1 MPPITAMPPMADCPL
16 PWPANATVRLGHGS
30 GGKLTQQL
38 LNEIFLPGFDNP
50 WLQQA
55 HDAVL
60 LNISD
65 QHTIFTTDSFVVQ
78 PLFFSGG
85 DIGRLAVYG
94 TVNDLAMAGARPL
107 YLSCG
112 FILEEGLPL
121 ETLARVVDSMQQAAR
136 ETGVHLVAGDTK
148 VVEKGKGDGLYI
160 NTSGIGVPL
169 SERPICP
176 QNIEPGDAIL
186 LSGDIG
192 RHGIAVMAQREGL
205 EFDNPLQS
213 DCGELFSPVNSLL
226 AAGRPLHCLRDLTRG
241 GLATALVEL
250 AETTGYSLTLNEVAV
265 PVSAAVQGACEMLGL
280 DPLHVA
286 NEGRFIAFVP
296 EAHAED
302 CLATLKE
309 HVISAEA
316 CIIGRVLNENQSQ
329 VVMKTLVGSER
340 LLDRLPG
347 EQLPRIC

>member
-1 MPPITAMPPMADCPL
+1 MPPITGMPPMADCPL
-16 PWPANATVRLGHGS
+16 PWPADATVRLGHGS

-38 LNEIFLPGFDNP
+38 LNGIFLPGFANP

-55 HDAVL
+55 HDAAL
-60 LNISD
+60 LNVAD
-65 QHTIFTTDSFVVQ
+65 ERLVFTTDSFVVQ
-78 PLFFSGG
+78 PLFFPGG
-85 DIGRLAVYG
+85 DIGKLAVYG

-121 ETLARVVDSMQQAAR
+121 EMLARVVDSMQQAAR
-136 ETGVHLVAGDTK
+136 ETGTYLVAGDTK

-160 NTSGIGVPL
+160 NTSGIGMPA
-169 SERPICP
+169 SEWTICP
-176 QNIEPGDAIL
+176 QSIEADDAIL
-186 LSGDIG
+186 LSGDVG
-192 RHGIAVMAQREGL
+192 RHGIAVMARREGL

-226 AAGRPLHCLRDLTRG
+226 AAGLPVHCLRDLTRG

-250 AETTGYSLTLNEVAV
+250 AETSGHSYALEESAV
-265 PVSAAVQGACEMLGL
+265 PVSDAVQGACEMLGL

-286 NEGRFIAFVP
+286 SEGRFIAFIP
-296 EAHAED
+296 GAYAD
-302 CLATLKE
+302 SALAVLKE
-309 HVISAEA
+309 HAISADA
-316 CIIGRVLNENQSQ
+316 CIIGRVSKEKNSQ
-329 VVMKTLVGSER
+329 VCMKTLIGSER

>member
-1 MPPITAMPPMADCPL
+1 MADCPL
-16 PWPANATVRLGHGS
+16 PWPADETVRLGHGS

-38 LNEIFLPGFDNP
+38 LTELFLPGFDNP

-55 HDAVL
+55 HDATL
-60 LNISD
+60 LHVAD
-65 QHTIFTTDSFVVQ
+65 QRLVFTTDSFVVQ
-78 PLFFSGG
+78 PLFFPGG
-85 DIGRLAVYG
+85 DIGKLAVYG

-121 ETLARVVDSMQQAAR
+121 ATLARVVDSMQQAAR

-160 NTSGIGVPL
+160 NTSGIGVP
-169 SERPICP
+169 ECDRAICP
-176 QNIEPGDAIL
+176 QTIETGDAIL

-192 RHGIAVMAQREGL
+192 RHGIAVMARREGL
-205 EFDNPLQS
+205 KFDNPLLS
-213 DCGELFSPVNSLL
+213 DCGELFSPVNGLL
-226 AAGRPLHCLRDLTRG
+226 AAELPVHCLRDLTRG

-250 AETTGYSLTLNEVAV
+250 AESAGHSFALEETAI
-265 PVSAAVQGACEMLGL
+265 PVSDAVQGACEMLGL

-286 NEGRFIAFVP
+286 SEGRFIVFVP
-296 EAHAED
+296 ESHAD
-302 CLATLKE
+302 AALAVLSE
-309 HVISAEA
+309 HAISAGA
-316 CIIGRVLNENQSQ
+316 CNIGRVLEGKKSQ
-329 VVMKTLVGSER
+329 VIMKTLIGSER
-340 LLDRLPG
+340 PLDRLPG